1 MVIVLM
7 GPEGPDVE
15 RLGTELAARLG
26 WRYIDA
32 DAPHSSGDLHVVVA
46 RALDRRE
53 PLVLVCERLSARER
67 GLVTAGRRPVRFV
80 SFGTAREPGSDVV
93 LVLNDA
99 ADDDLNIGR
108 IRQELGL

>member
-7 GPEGPDVE
+7 GPEGPEVE
-15 RLGTELAARLG
+15 QLGVALAAQLG
-26 WRYIDA
+26 WRCIDA

-53 PLVLVCERLSARER
+53 PLVLVCERLTARER
-67 GLVTAGRRPVRFV
+67 GLVAGGRRPVRFV
-80 SFGTAREPGSDVV
+80 AFGTAREPGSDVM

-99 ADDDLNIGR
+99 ADVDINIGR
-108 IRQELGL
+108 IRSELGV